1 MFFSRKNKVQKTQN
15 QDHPI
20 LALGSDILSG
30 KAESKSLFN
39 KDWWY
44 GKIMDMS
51 MNSPSFKTQMF
62 RFVDVLPY
70 LNDNDDVAKHL
81 KEYFSEDG
89 AQMPSIFQM
98 GANLGSMAPGFLANS
113 VRKNVTE
120 MAKLFITGETPE
132 EALPKLEA
140 GRKKGLAFTVDL
152 LGEATLSEKEAL
164 DYQRRYLEL
173 IEALANKSTSW
184 ETRPTLDSNH
194 LGEIPKVN
202 VSVKLSS
209 MYSQVH
215 VTAWE
220 ETQKILIERVKPI
233 FDLAIKKNVF
243 INVDMEHYEIKSLTL
258 EVFKKLLS
266 MPEYKDYPHFGIVL
280 QAYLRD
286 SYQDAKDLVAFAKER
301 KVPFSV
307 RLVKGAYWDS
317 EVIHARQ
324 NSWPIPVYT
333 NKQESD
339 ANYEKCCDLFLQN
352 HNHVHVAIAS
362 HNVRSIA
369 YAITR
374 AQELGM
380 PNNAFELQMLYGMA
394 DGFKASLI
402 AKGYRLREYATVGEM
417 IPGMAYLVRRLLE
430 NTSNESFLRSKFDK
444 QLSTETLLKDPKLD
458 LAETSSDPGLTGF
471 VNAPLIDFANTEQ
484 RQGFVQTLAQ
494 VKSQLPLTNIPFAI
508 DGQEYTSGE
517 KLERFSPNNTQLKV
531 CDFYYPN
538 AEQVDQAIKSAKN
551 SFKTWSQVSYQ
562 KRSEAISKL
571 ADLIERHRN
580 EIAALQVFEVGK
592 AWEQADGDM
601 TEAIDFCRYYA
612 QDILRI
618 GAGEKVGSI
627 PGETST
633 YHYIPKG
640 VVGVIAPW
648 NFPFAILTGMVAA
661 ALVTGNTVLIKPAE
675 QSTATAH
682 WLFKLLAQIP
692 EIPKSAYH
700 FLPGPGEK
708 IGAQIVKDP
717 DVNMI
722 AFTGSK
728 AVGLSIVEQ
737 AGKVVPGQNKVKTC
751 VIEMGG
757 KNSMIIDSDADLDEA
772 VSSVIYSAFGFQGQ
786 KCSACSRVIVLPQNY
801 DMFVERLIEATASLE
816 IRSAEDPKC
825 YVGPVVDEES
835 YKRLLGVIERAKSVD
850 ATLAYKADSAPTNGY
865 YVPPTIFTNVDPQS
879 FLAQEEFFGPILSVI
894 KAKDLDHAIEIA
906 NGTEYALTSGIYSR
920 SPSSIEKAKSLLE
933 AGNIYINR
941 SITGA
946 MVDRHPFGGFKMSGL
961 GAKTGGPDYLKG
973 FTYPKVITENTL
985 RRGFSPDL
993 VN

>member
-1 MFFSRKNKVQKTQN
+1 MFFSRKNKTPNYSQTDN
-15 QDHPI
+15 PI
-20 LALGSDILSG
+20 LQLGSEILSG

-44 GKIMDMS
+44 GKIMDLS
-51 MNSPSFKTQMF
+51 MKSPSFKTQMF

-70 LNDNDDVAKHL
+70 LNDNEDVAKHL

-89 AQMPSIFQM
+89 SQMPSVFQM
-98 GANLGSMAPGFLANS
+98 GANLGAMAPGLLANS

-140 GRKKGLAFTVDL
+140 GRKKNLAFTVDL
-152 LGEATLSEKEAL
+152 LGEATLSEKEAA
-164 DYQRRYLEL
+164 DYQRRYMEL
-173 IEALANKSTSW
+173 IEALAEKSVSW
-184 ETRPTLDSNH
+184 SHNPQLDSNH

-209 MYSQVH
+209 LYSQVH

-220 ETQKILIERVKPI
+220 ETQKILIERIKPI
-233 FDLAIKKNVF
+233 FDLAVKKNIF
-243 INVDMEHYEIKSLTL
+243 INVDMEHYAIKDLTL
-258 EVFKKLLS
+258 EVFKKLL
-266 MPEYKDYPHFGIVL
+266 MLPEYKSYPHFGIVL

-286 SYQDAKDLVAFAKER
+286 SYQDAQALVDFAKHR
-301 KVPFSV
+301 GTPFSV

-317 EVIHARQ
+317 EVIHAKQ
-324 NSWPIPVYT
+324 STWPVPVYT
-333 NKQESD
+333 QKQESD
-339 ANYEKCCDLFLQN
+339 ANYEKCCDLFLKN
-352 HNHVHVAIAS
+352 NAYVHVAVAS

-369 YAITR
+369 YAIQR
-374 AQELGM
+374 AQELGL

-394 DGFKASLI
+394 DNFKAALI

-430 NTSNESFLRSKFDK
+430 NTSNESFLRTSSEQTLPLDV
-444 QLSTETLLKDPKLD
+444 LLKDPKMD
-458 LAETSSDPGLTGF
+458 LPETSSDPGLTGF
-471 VNAPLIDFANTEQ
+471 INEPLVDFSKTEQ
-484 RQGFVQTLAQ
+484 RKAFVKTLET
-494 VKSQLPLTNIPFAI
+494 VKSQLPMNDIPYSVAGKEKRS
-508 DGQEYTSGE
+508 GQ
-517 KLERFSPNNTQLKV
+517 KLERYSPNETQLKV
-531 CDFYYPN
+531 CDFHYPSP
-538 AEQVDQAIKSAKN
+538 EDV
-551 SFKTWSQVSYQ
+551 
-562 KRSEAISKL
+562 SEAIASAQKTFATWRYVPYQTRSTAIHKL
-571 ADLIERHRN
+571 ADLIAKHRH

-592 AWEQADGDM
+592 SWEQADGDL

-612 QDILRI
+612 EDIKRL
-618 GAGEKVGSI
+618 GAGEKVGSV
-627 PGETST
+627 PGETSI

-675 QSTATAH
+675 QSTATAY
-682 WLFKLLAQIP
+682 WLYKLLKQIP
-692 EIPKSAYH
+692 EIPAEAYH
-700 FLPGPGEK
+700 FLPGPGEN

-728 AVGLSIVEQ
+728 SVGLSILEQ
-737 AGKVVPGQNKVKTC
+737 AGQVKPGQQKVKTA

-757 KNSMIIDSDADLDEA
+757 KNSIIIDSDADLDEA
-772 VSSVIYSAFGFQGQ
+772 VAGVLYSAFGFQGQ

-801 DMFVERLIEATASLE
+801 DLFVERLIEATSSIE
-816 IRSAEDPKC
+816 IRNAQDPKC
-825 YVGPVVDEES
+825 YVGPVVDEDS
-835 YKRLLGVIERAKSVD
+835 YKRLLGVIERAKSTE
-850 ATLAYKADSAPTNGY
+850 ATLAYSATELPTNGY
-865 YVPPTIFTNVDPQS
+865 YVPPTIFTNVDPKS
-879 FLAQEEFFGPILSVI
+879 FLAQEEFFGPVLAVI
-894 KAKDLDHAIEIA
+894 KAKDLDDAIRIA

-920 SPSSIEKAKSLLE
+920 SPSSIEKAKMTLE

-946 MVDRHPFGGFKMSGL
+946 MVNRHPFGGFKMSGL
-961 GAKTGGPDYLKG
+961 GSKTGGPDYLKG
-973 FTYPKVITENTL
+973 FMYPKVTTENTM